1 MNNRNST
8 SAVSVKLLRSI
19 VIVRG
24 FVQLE
29 YIEDILALND
39 LRAQ

>member
-8 SAVSVKLLRSI
+8 SAVRVKLLRSI

-24 FVQLE
+24 SCSWNTSKTFWLLM
-29 YIEDILALND
+29 I
-39 LRAQ
+39 